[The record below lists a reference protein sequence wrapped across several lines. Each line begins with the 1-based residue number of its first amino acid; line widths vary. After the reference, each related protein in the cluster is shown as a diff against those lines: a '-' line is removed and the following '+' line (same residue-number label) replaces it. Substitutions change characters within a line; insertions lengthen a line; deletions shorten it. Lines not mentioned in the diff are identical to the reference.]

1 MSSSL
6 ARVNRGVARSGT
18 SRRLIRA
25 VSAEVDEAQGR
36 AVVRAARV
44 EGEAFVAH
52 MGLRCTETLTSHE
65 LQAAEMYPEAAY
77 RFKAIV
83 DGYTALVVNEL
94 REMGYE

>member
-6 ARVNRGVARSGT
+6 ARINKSVARGGT
-18 SRRLIRA
+18 SRRLVRA
-25 VSAEVDEAQGR
+25 VNNEVNEAQGR

-52 MGLRCTETLTSHE
+52 TGLRCTETLTSHE
-65 LQAAEMYPEAAY
+65 LQAAAMCPEAAY
-77 RFKAIV
+77 RFKAIA